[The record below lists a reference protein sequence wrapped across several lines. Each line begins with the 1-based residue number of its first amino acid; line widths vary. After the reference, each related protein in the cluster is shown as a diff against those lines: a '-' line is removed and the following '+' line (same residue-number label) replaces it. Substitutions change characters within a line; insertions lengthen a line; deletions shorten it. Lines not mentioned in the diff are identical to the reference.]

1 MLTELH
7 THTIFSKGTKLVVEG
22 IDGPEQILKEAKLK
36 GIQALAITDHD
47 TIQGYLHAKSLA
59 KKYDIFLIPGE
70 EVTTADGHL
79 VALGIS
85 DFIKPR
91 MSLEETL
98 DIVHNQGGIGISSHP
113 FDLKECGLGE
123 KAKFC
128 DAIEA
133 YNSINLERIS
143 NWKARRFAEKYKKPV
158 TAGSDA
164 HSAEM
169 IGNGLNDLSA
179 EKDIDS
185 IINAIKKGRNKIVFR
200 YAPISVVRRWSVMRF
215 KYAYLETLSHINKN
229 YKSPKKHLSLAMLK
243 LVKKSPGHIDYPIQA
258 LACFGVGCSILYRGA
273 RELIGI

>member
-22 IDGPEQILKEAKLK
+22 IDGPEQMLKTAKLK
-36 GIQALAITDHD
+36 GIQAMAITDHD
-47 TIQGYLHAKSLA
+47 TIDGYLHAKKLA
-59 KKYDIFLIPGE
+59 KKYDVFLIPGE

-79 VALGIS
+79 VALGIT
-85 DFIKPR
+85 DFIKPQ

-98 DIVHNQGGIGISSHP
+98 DVIHKQGGIGISSHP
-113 FDLKECGLGE
+113 FDLKKCGLKE
-123 KAKFC
+123 KAQYC

-143 NWKARRFAEKYKKPV
+143 NWKARKFAKKWKKPV

-169 IGNGLNDLSA
+169 IGNGLNEISA
-179 EKDIDS
+179 EKDVDS
-185 IINAIKKGRNKIVFR
+185 IIKAIKKGKNKITFR
-200 YAPISVVRRWSVMRF
+200 YAPISVVRRWSVIRF
-215 KYAYLETLSHINKN
+215 KYAYEQTFSHINKN
-229 YKSPKKHLSLAMLK
+229 YKGPKKQLSLAMLN
-243 LVKKSPGHIDYPIQA
+243 LVKKSPGPIDYPIQA
-258 LACFGVGCSILYRGA
+258 LACFGVSCSIIYSGV

>member
-7 THTIFSKGTKLVVEG
+7 THTVFSRGTKLVVEG
-22 IDGPEQILKEAKLK
+22 IDGPEQMLKIAKSK
-36 GIQALAITDHD
+36 GIEAIAITDHD
-47 TIQGYLHAKSLA
+47 TIDGYLHAKKYS
-59 KKYDIFLIPGE
+59 KKYGIFLIPGE

-85 DFIKPR
+85 DFIKPQ

-113 FDLKECGLGE
+113 FDLKKCGLNY
-123 KAKFC
+123 KAQHC

-143 NWKARRFAEKYKKPV
+143 NWKAQRFARKYRKPV

-169 IGNGLNDLSA
+169 IGNALNNLSA

-185 IINAIKKGRNKIVFR
+185 IIKAIKKGRNKITFR
-200 YAPISVVRRWSVMRF
+200 YAPVSAVRRWSVMRF
-215 KYAYLETLSHINKN
+215 KYAYMQTLSHINKN
-229 YKSPKKHLSLAMLK
+229 YKGPKKHISLAMLN
-243 LVKKSPGHIDYPIQA
+243 LVKKSPGPIDYPIQA
-258 LACFGVGCSILYRGA
+258 LACFGVACSILYSGA